1 MRNRCFLLFF
11 LLLLSS
17 CAQTPDSIQVTGQ
30 TNRVAETNLNLGVEY
45 LKRGDY
51 EKALN
56 KLNRALEADPKYP
69 PTYNALG
76 ILYQKLGKPNE
87 AEGYFKRA
95 LRINPADP
103 HTLNN
108 YGQLLCAEERYED
121 AEKAFLKA
129 AGNPLYETPEMSL
142 TNAGTCALK
151 SGNVEAAE
159 THFREALNINPR
171 VAIALLQMSQLSY
184 DNGNY
189 LSARAYL
196 QRYLEVGKHTA
207 KTLWLGIQ
215 IEKELGDKDTLSSYA
230 LSLRNNFP
238 RSEEA
243 RLLQESGL
251 K

>member
-51 EKALN
+51 EKALE

-76 ILYQKLGKPNE
+76 ILYQKLGKPDE

-95 LRINPADP
+95 LRINSADP

-129 AGNPLYETPEMSL
+129 ADNPLYETPEISL

-215 IEKELGDKDTLSSYA
+215 IEKELGDRDTLSSYA

>member
-51 EKALN
+51 EKALE

-76 ILYQKLGKPNE
+76 ILYQKLGKPDE

-95 LRINPADP
+95 LRINSSDP

-129 AGNPLYETPEMSL
+129 ADNPLYETPEISL

>member
-1 MRNRCFLLFF
+1 MRIRCFLLFF
-11 LLLLSS
+11 LLILSS

-45 LKRGDY
+45 LKRGNY
-51 EKALN
+51 EKALD

-87 AEGYFKRA
+87 AEGYFKHA
-95 LRINPADP
+95 LRINPAEP
-103 HTLNN
+103 QTLNN
-108 YGQLLCAEERYED
+108 YGQLLCTEERYED
-121 AEKAFLKA
+121 AEQAFLKA
-129 AGNPLYETPEMSL
+129 AGNPLYESPEISL

-184 DNGNY
+184 DNDNY

-215 IEKELGDKDTLSSYA
+215 IEKELGDRDTLSSYA